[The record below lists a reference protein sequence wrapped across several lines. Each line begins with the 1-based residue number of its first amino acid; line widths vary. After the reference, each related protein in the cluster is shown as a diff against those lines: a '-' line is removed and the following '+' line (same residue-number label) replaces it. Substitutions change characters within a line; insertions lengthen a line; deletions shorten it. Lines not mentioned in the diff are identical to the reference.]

1 MNLSKLNDVV
11 CKDIILV
18 NVVCKMIDVVDR
30 LMRLFVVFYP
40 FAKKLFECLL
50 TMV

>member
-18 NVVCKMIDVVDR
+18 NVVCKIIDVVCKDII
-30 LMRLFVVFYP
+30 LVEIVCNVNDVVYMLFT
-40 FAKKLFECLL
+40 K
-50 TMV
+50 